1 MRLVPRSTVLVGLQL
16 EHGRFGPT
24 KSHLATELFA
34 FFYLME
40 LLVTILEMGFMH
52 FLFCSWVFCLHQNGK
67 EEERKEE
74 EEEERKEEEE
84 EEGDVG
90 DA

>member
-1 MRLVPRSTVLVGLQL
+1 M
-16 EHGRFGPT
+16 
-24 KSHLATELFA
+24 
-34 FFYLME
+34 
-40 LLVTILEMGFMH
+40 TILEMGFMH